1 MLMSPIIKVLIADDH
16 PLLRESL
23 HKTLSNQR
31 DMKVVGEAGDGNE
44 VIRMAEELK
53 PDIIIMDIMMPTVNG
68 IEASKQIKKDH
79 PNIAIL
85 ILTAYDD
92 DNYVL
97 GLLEAGAAGY
107 LLKSARGQDIVNA
120 IRAIEAGES
129 VLHPNIIGKL
139 LKRAMLKSNS
149 APEQQ
154 KNELLSE
161 REKEMLKLLSTGMSN
176 KEIADALCL
185 SIRTVKAHMSN
196 IFTKMHVASRSEA
209 LIEAMKLGLITMEEI
224 KKESGV

>member
-1 MLMSPIIKVLIADDH
+1 MAYNCIWITGVLFMSPIIKILIADDH

-44 VIRMAEELK
+44 VVRMAEELK

-68 IEASKQIKKDH
+68 IEASKQIKKDL

-120 IRAIEAGES
+120 IMCCLSSERADGQVLNVGSGKRTTIEELAS
-129 VLHPNIIGKL
+129 CVLELTGSDVGISYEEPREGDIEHSYADISKIGKL
-139 LKRAMLKSNS
+139 IGYRPRLGLRDGLR
-149 APEQQ
+149 Q
-154 KNELLSE
+154 LLSE
-161 REKEMLKLLSTGMSN
+161 
-176 KEIADALCL
+176 
-185 SIRTVKAHMSN
+185 
-196 IFTKMHVASRSEA
+196 
-209 LIEAMKLGLITMEEI
+209 
-224 KKESGV
+224 ESVI